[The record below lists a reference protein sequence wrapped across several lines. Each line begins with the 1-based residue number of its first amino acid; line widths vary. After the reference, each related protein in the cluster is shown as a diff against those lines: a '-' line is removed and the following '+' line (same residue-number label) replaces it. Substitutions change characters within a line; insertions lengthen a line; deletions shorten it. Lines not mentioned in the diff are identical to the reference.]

1 MRWSNYLMPT
11 LKEPPRE
18 AQTIAHKLMLRT
30 GLVRKLASGIY
41 EFLPAGF
48 KCLKK
53 IEGII
58 REEMNKAGGQELLL
72 PTIQPKELWEKTGRW
87 SAYGKELMRL
97 KDRNDRDFCL
107 GPTHEEV
114 ITALIGQEVSSWR
127 QLPLLV
133 YQFQTKFRDE
143 LRPRFGLIRAREFY
157 MKDAYSFDVGETQAH
172 DSYDKMLATYD
183 RIFARM
189 GLKTTRVSGE
199 TGLIGGAMSHEFMV
213 PCETGE
219 DEIVLCPSCNW
230 GSNVKILEEI
240 PKTCP
245 RCKSKHVQRE
255 KAIEVG
261 HTFYLGT
268 KYSAPMDTVF
278 ADASGKSNPFIM
290 GCYGIGVSRI
300 IAAAIEQSSDKH
312 GIVWS
317 PSIAPFQVLISALE
331 YEKPK
336 IKKLA
341 DSLYQE
347 LLARNVEV
355 LLDDRI
361 QTSVGVKFKDADL
374 VGIPVRVNI
383 GGRSFAKGHTEIRL
397 RNTGDTNEIELSQT
411 VASVLKALEVNGKI

>member
-18 AQTIAHKLMLRT
+18 AQTIAHKLMLRA

-72 PTIQPKELWEKTGRW
+72 PTIQSRELWEKTGRW

-114 ITALIGQEVSSWR
+114 ITELIGQEISSWR

-157 MKDAYSFDVGETQAH
+157 MKDAYSFDVSETQAY
-172 DSYDKMLATYD
+172 DSYDRMLATYD
-183 RIFARM
+183 RIFSRI
-189 GLKTTRVSGE
+189 GLKTIRVSGE

-230 GSNVKILEEI
+230 GSNVKILKKI

-245 RCKSKHVQRE
+245 QCRSKQVKRE

-268 KYSAPMDTVF
+268 KYSAPMDAVF
-278 ADASGKSNPFIM
+278 VDASGKTNPFIM

-312 GIVWS
+312 GIIW
-317 PSIAPFQVLISALE
+317 PLSIAPFYVLISALE
-331 YEKPK
+331 YEKPEV
-336 IKKLA
+336 KKLA

-355 LLDDRI
+355 LLDDRL
-361 QTSVGVKFKDADL
+361 QTSAGVKFKDADL

-383 GGRSFAKGHTEIRL
+383 GGRSFAKGHAEIRL
-397 RNTGDTNEIELSQT
+397 RKTGDTQEVELSQT
-411 VASVLKALEVNGKI
+411 TVSVLKALGR

>member
-58 REEMNKAGGQELLL
+58 REEMNAAGGQELLL

-114 ITALIGQEVSSWR
+114 ITALIGQEISSWR

-157 MKDAYSFDVGETQAH
+157 MKDAYSFDANETQAH

-189 GLKTTRVSGE
+189 ALKTIRVSGE
-199 TGLIGGAMSHEFMV
+199 TGLIGGVMSHEFMV

-219 DEIVLCPSCNW
+219 DEIVMCPSCNW
-230 GSNVKILEEI
+230 GSNVKILKEI

-245 RCKSKHVQRE
+245 RCKSKQLKRE

-268 KYSAPMDTVF
+268 RYSAPMDAVF
-278 ADASGKSNPFIM
+278 TDARGKAAPFIM

-300 IAAAIEQSSDKH
+300 IAAAIEQSSDKY
-312 GIVWS
+312 GIIWT

-331 YEKPK
+331 YEKPEV
-336 IKKLA
+336 KKLA
-341 DSLYQE
+341 DTLYQE
-347 LLARNVEV
+347 LLARNVET
-355 LLDDRI
+355 LLDDRL
-361 QTSVGVKFKDADL
+361 QTSIGVKFKDADL

-383 GGRSFAKGHTEIRL
+383 GGRSFQEGHAEIRL
-397 RNTGDTNEIELSQT
+397 RKTGNTEEVELSRT
-411 VASVLKALEVNGKI
+411 TASVLKALEVNGKI